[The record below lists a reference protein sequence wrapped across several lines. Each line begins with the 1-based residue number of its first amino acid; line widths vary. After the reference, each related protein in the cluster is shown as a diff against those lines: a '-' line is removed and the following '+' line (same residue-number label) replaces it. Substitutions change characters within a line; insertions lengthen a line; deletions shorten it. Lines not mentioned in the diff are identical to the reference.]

1 MTTERCDALVIFGA
15 SGDLAK
21 RKIFPALYSLVRK
34 SAWQGRI
41 IGVGRSKW
49 TSADLREYARSS
61 VMQFAGDVDPSVLST
76 LLNSMDFLSG
86 DYENPST
93 FSALSSLLVGCRCP
107 LFYLA
112 IPPTLFEAVTS
123 QLAATGLSKRG
134 RVVVEKP
141 LGRDLESARRIGAC
155 LERSFPAEA
164 IFRIDHFL
172 AKEAVRNL
180 LVFRFANSLLEPVWN
195 NRYVEE
201 VQITLS
207 ETLGVETRGA
217 FYEEVGAL
225 RDVVQNHL
233 MEVMVLLAMEPP
245 LGMDAESLAIEKLKV
260 LKAVKT
266 VDPRDV
272 VRGQYIGYR
281 TEPGVHQ
288 SSQVE
293 TFAAV
298 KLEVDSW
305 RWAGVPFYL
314 RTGKRLRGDALFVA
328 VIFQQPP
335 RMLFA
340 DPTLRP
346 EPNEVTFRLDQEEK
360 VAFRMQ
366 VKVPGERIRARPVN
380 VEFLFQSEFGK
391 EHESEYE
398 LLLGEAI
405 KGDHTLFAQQ
415 STIEE
420 SWRIFDRVIKEPPPL
435 EFYEPGTWGPRE
447 ADGLM
452 RPDSYWRTPR

>member
-49 TSADLREYARSS
+49 TSADFREYARSS

-76 LLNSMDFLSG
+76 LLDSMDFLSG

-93 FSALSSLLVGCRCP
+93 FSALSSLLVDCRCP

-112 IPPTLFEAVTS
+112 IPPTLFEAVTF
-123 QLAATGLSKRG
+123 QLAATGLSERG

-155 LERSFPAEA
+155 LERSFPSEA

-266 VDPRDV
+266 VDPTDV

-405 KGDHTLFAQQ
+405 EGDHTLFAQQ

-452 RPDSYWRTPR
+452 RPHSYWRTPR

>member
-1 MTTERCDALVIFGA
+1 MGTDRSDALVIFGA

-21 RKIFPALYSLVRK
+21 RKIFPALYNLFRK
-34 SAWQGRI
+34 GRWAGKV

-49 TSADLREYARSS
+49 TGADLREYARSS
-61 VMQFAGDVDPSVLST
+61 VMRFGGDVEPDSLGR
-76 LLNSMDFLSG
+76 LLQAMDFVSG
-86 DYENPST
+86 DYEDAAT
-93 FSALSSLLVGCRCP
+93 FQKLGSLLRGCSCP

-112 IPPTLFEAVTS
+112 IPPTLFEVVTS
-123 QLAATGLSKRG
+123 RLADLGLSEQG

-141 LGRDLESARRIGAC
+141 LGRDLESARRIGEC
-155 LERSFPAEA
+155 LSRCFAPEA

-195 NRYVEE
+195 NRYVDE

-207 ETLGVETRGA
+207 ETLGVESRGA
-217 FYEEVGAL
+217 FYEEVGAI

-233 MEVMVLLAMEPP
+233 MELMALLAMEPP
-245 LGMDAESLAIEKLKV
+245 LGMDSDSLAIEKLKV
-260 LKAVKT
+260 FKAVKT
-266 VDPRDV
+266 VEPDDV
-272 VRGQYIGYR
+272 IRGQYLGYR
-281 TEPGVHQ
+281 TEKGVHH

-298 KLEVDSW
+298 RLEVDSW
-305 RWAGVPFYL
+305 RWAGVPFFL
-314 RTGKRLRGDALFVA
+314 RTGKRLRTDALFVA
-328 VIFQQPP
+328 VVFQHPP

-340 DPTLRP
+340 DPALRP

-360 VAFRMQ
+360 VSFRMQ
-366 VKVPGERIRARPVN
+366 VKVPGEQVRAQPVN

-398 LLLGEAI
+398 LLLSEAI
-405 KGDHTLFAQQ
+405 EGDHTLFAQQ
-415 STIEE
+415 PTIEE

-435 EFYEPGTWGPRE
+435 EFYEPGSWGPRE
-447 ADGLM
+447 ADALLG
-452 RPDSYWRTPR
+452 PHSYWRAPR